1 MRTIEVK
8 VTVESSGRLL
18 IDFPVDMPVGQYK
31 AVLVIEDQPIQ
42 HPQTSLENAQA
53 IFRQYIPADRY
64 LAEELIRE
72 RREQPKSCGGS

>member
-42 HPQTSLENAQA
+42 NPQTSLENAQA
-53 IFRQYIPADRY
+53 IFRQYIPADRN

-72 RREQPKSCGGS
+72 RREEALRE